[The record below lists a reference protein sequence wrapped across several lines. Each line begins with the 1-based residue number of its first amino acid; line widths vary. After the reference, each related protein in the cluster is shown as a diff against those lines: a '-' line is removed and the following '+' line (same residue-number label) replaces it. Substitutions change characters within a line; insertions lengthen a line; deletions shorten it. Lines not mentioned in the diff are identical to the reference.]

1 MPKVGMQPIR
11 RKQILDATFESVA
24 ERSLESTR
32 MRQIADTAGISQAS
46 LHYYFDTKDKLIVA
60 LLDRLLVEFKE
71 GREERLAIAG
81 GAVVKLRVM
90 LEDQKR
96 IITEKASS
104 LEVYYDFW
112 VQATKRPSVHEK
124 IQDMYSS
131 WRADLQAILNEGV
144 AEGEFLADRIPMAPV
159 LLVSMFQGAALQN
172 IIDPDSFDLD
182 QYFDEVNQLI
192 MCFLVGESADFET

>member
-1 MPKVGMQPIR
+1 MQPIR
-11 RKQILDATFESVA
+11 RKQILDATFDSVA

-32 MRQIADTAGISQAS
+32 MRQIADTAGISQSS
-46 LHYYFDTKDKLIVA
+46 LHYYFHTKDKLIVA

-81 GAVVKLRVM
+81 GAKVKLRVM
-90 LEDQKR
+90 LEDQKQ
-96 IITEKASS
+96 IIAEKSSS

-112 VQATKRPSVHEK
+112 VQATKQSSVHKK

-131 WRADLQAILNEGV
+131 WREDLQDILNEGV
-144 AEGEFLADRIPMAPV
+144 AQGDFLEDRIAMAPV
-159 LLVSMFQGAALQN
+159 LLVSLFQGAALQN

-182 QYFDEVNQLI
+182 EYFEEFERLI
-192 MCFLVGESADFET
+192 MCFLVGESADLEISI